1 MKKILFITILL
12 AFVCSC
18 QDNYADL
25 KNQVDKLQSNY
36 ENLNSS
42 LEKAIAKSMT
52 VAVTD
57 VEGGHKLTFSDGTS
71 FVVKDGEPG
80 EPGDPGEPGAPG
92 EPGSDATVEIE
103 ETADSYVFKVGDKT
117 YTIPKTTG
125 FSLILDRD
133 EAAVFG
139 GQKVSVNY
147 TLTGAD
153 ESTKVFVD
161 GSNGIKGSVNPEAG
175 TIAITVPMNVSNGD
189 FAIVTAVSNQTGQ
202 SASKYIIFKVSD
214 TFTGEE
220 MVLVPGGTFTVGEG
234 AVHTDAGSNTWQCT
248 LPDYY
253 IARTEVTQKLWAEI
267 MGEAYLA
274 DQLSDGQKPDGYI
287 CYPVGKGDD
296 IAQPYINWF
305 DAIIFSNKLSLARGY
320 EPVYTVDGETDPDK
334 WNKSGNWETKVVCD
348 WNKDGFRLPALPEWE
363 FAAGGGQVPLQKFPG
378 TDNFEELGQ
387 YGNIEGALP
396 GGATEGLFPVAKKK
410 PNKLGIYD
418 MAGNA
423 TEWVW
428 ELWFEYPGGS
438 RTYYNDVITWNY
450 GARQAIKRGGTIW
463 NWGGQVYYTTS
474 NWRDPMNDH
483 NWPCGMRL
491 ARTCKD

>member
-1 MKKILFITILL
+1 MKKILFITFLL

-25 KNQVDKLQSNY
+25 KSQVDKLQSDY
-36 ENLNSS
+36 ENLNSTF
-42 LEKAIAKSMT
+42 EKAMAKSMT

-80 EPGDPGEPGAPG
+80 DPG

-103 ETADSYVFKVGDKT
+103 ETANGYVFKVGDKT

-125 FSLILDRD
+125 FSLILDKD

-267 MGEAYLA
+267 MGEEYLA
-274 DQLSDGQKPDGYI
+274 SQLSDGQKPDGYI
-287 CYPVGKGDD
+287 CYPVAKGDD

-305 DAIIFSNKLSLARGY
+305 DAIIFSNKLSIARGY

-363 FAAGGGQVPLQKFPG
+363 FAAGGGQVPLQKYPG

-438 RTYYNDVITWNY
+438 RTYYDGVITWNY

-474 NWRDPMNDH
+474 NWRDPLNEH